1 MSKVGNCTGS
11 FPFSLITLLII
22 GFGDCLVKM
31 SAHRG
36 KAAGLIST
44 LGQSLDRG

>member
-1 MSKVGNCTGS
+1 MSKIDNCSGS
-11 FPFSLITLLII
+11 FPFSLITLLVI

-31 SAHRG
+31 SARRG